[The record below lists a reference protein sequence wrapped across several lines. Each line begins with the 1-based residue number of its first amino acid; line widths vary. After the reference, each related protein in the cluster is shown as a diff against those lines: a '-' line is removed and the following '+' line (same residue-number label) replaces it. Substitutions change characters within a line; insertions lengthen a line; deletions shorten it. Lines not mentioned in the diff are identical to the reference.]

1 MKVTP
6 MMRQF
11 LDAKEEYPD
20 CVLFFRMGDFYE
32 TFLDDAVLASRELGV
47 TLTARDKKSNGEP
60 IPMAGVPHHAAAGYI
75 RRLVEKGFSVAI
87 CEQLENPAEAKGIV
101 KRGVVR
107 VVTPGTLL
115 DEESL
120 DAKSNHYLVS
130 VAVSGASADVT
141 ALAAVDASTG
151 ELRVCELQSVAEVLV
166 ELRRLAPRELLCAE
180 GQSGGLEPLAQAA
193 DLRLT
198 QRPDSALSLKRVVAT
213 AEKSPL
219 AVGRNGLRVA
229 ALGTSELRSLL
240 APLADHHLRD
250 RPAVESALALIF
262 EHLIGTQ
269 GGVPRTIAPPQV
281 YRSSDY
287 VVLDSASAANLEI
300 FETLMGGRK
309 KGSLIQVIDRTVT
322 AAGGRRLRTWLSY
335 PLVDPEAIRARQGAV
350 SELTASV
357 KSRAALRELLAD
369 CYDIHRLCGKLTSG
383 QGNARDLTTLGQ
395 TLVRVPKVKD
405 ALGVLLDPKLVELR
419 GALDACEDLAA
430 MVTAAIVEDPPVTL
444 TDGGLIREGY
454 SDELDQVIER
464 TKNSKRWLLEFEAR
478 QREETGISSIKV
490 KHNKVFGYY
499 IEVTRSNLDSVPE
512 HYIRKQTLANAERYF
527 TPELKE
533 EEEAILSA
541 AEIRGKLEYELFEAV
556 RRSVIDEL
564 NRLRAT
570 AEILAELDA
579 LVGLAELSH
588 SRGYVCPEIRA
599 ESGIEI
605 RAGRHPVVE
614 TMLDGE
620 RFVPNDI
627 SLTPEA
633 RLQLITGPNMAGK
646 STVIRQVAL
655 ITLLAQIGSHVPA
668 RSAIIGVVDQIFSR
682 VGASDNLARGQS
694 TFMVEMSETAH
705 ILANATERSLVIL
718 DEIGRGTA
726 TFDGLSIAWAV
737 AEHLHDDLRAL
748 TLFATHYHEL
758 TTLTESRDGVRN
770 LNVAAKEWNDDIIF
784 LHTLLEGSANRSY
797 GIQVARLAGV
807 PAPVVARAREV
818 LATLDADTVEEAETD
833 GAHGRT
839 ALRADTRA
847 RGPQL
852 GLFSPAAQ
860 PDAVVPKVV
869 RDLSELP
876 LDAMSPIE
884 ALNTLYALRRRARKL
899 SRNQD

>member
-11 LDAKEEYPD
+11 LDAKEEYPE

-32 TFLDDAVLASRELGV
+32 TFLADAELAARELGV
-47 TLTARDKKSNGEP
+47 TLTARDKGSNGEP

-75 RRLVEKGFSVAI
+75 RRLVEKGYSVAI
-87 CEQLENPAEAKGIV
+87 CEQLESPAEAKGIV
-101 KRGVVR
+101 RRGVVR

-120 DAKSNHYLVS
+120 DAKSNHHLVS
-130 VAVSGASADVT
+130 LAVSGVSADVT
-141 ALAAVDASTG
+141 ALAAVDVSTG

-166 ELRRLAPRELLCAE
+166 ELRRLAPRELICAE
-180 GQSGGLEPLAQAA
+180 GQAAGLEPLIQAA
-193 DLRLT
+193 ELHATLRS
-198 QRPDSALSLKRVVAT
+198 DSALSLKKVVAS

-219 AVGRNGLRVA
+219 AVGRTGVKVA
-229 ALGTSELRSLL
+229 ALGTSELRALV
-240 APLADHHLRD
+240 APLKDHHLRD
-250 RPAVESALALIF
+250 RRAVESALALIF

-269 GGVPRTIAPPQV
+269 GGVPRTIAAPLV

-335 PLVDPEAIRARQGAV
+335 PLVDPDAIRRRQGAV

-383 QGNARDLTTLGQ
+383 QGNARDLTALGRTLVSLPKVRAALGQ
-395 TLVRVPKVKD
+395 LSE
-405 ALGVLLDPKLVELR
+405 PKLAQLR
-419 GALDACEDLAA
+419 DDMDECEDLAA
-430 MVTAAIVEDPPVTL
+430 MITAAIVDEPPVTL
-444 TDGGLIREGY
+444 TEGGLIREGY
-454 SDELDQVIER
+454 SDELDKVIER

-478 QREETGISSIKV
+478 QRADTGISSLKV

-499 IEVTRSNLDSVPE
+499 IEVTRANLDAVPD

-533 EEEAILSA
+533 EEELILSA
-541 AEIRGKLEYELFEAV
+541 AETRGRLEYELFEAV
-556 RRSVIDEL
+556 RSSVIDEL
-564 NRLRAT
+564 NRLRGA
-570 AEILAELDA
+570 AELLAELDA

-588 SRGYVCPEIRA
+588 SRGYVCPEVRA
-599 ESGIEI
+599 EPGVEI

-614 TMLDGE
+614 TMLEGE

-627 SLTPEA
+627 SLNPDA
-633 RLQLITGPNMAGK
+633 RLQLITGPNMSGK

-668 RSAIIGVVDQIFSR
+668 RSATIGVVDQIFSR

-705 ILANATERSLVIL
+705 ILANATDRSLVIL

-737 AEHLHDDLRAL
+737 AEHLHDELKAL

-758 TTLTESRDGVRN
+758 TTLSESREGVRN

-784 LHTLLEGSANRSY
+784 LHTLLEGPANRSY

-818 LATLDADTVEEAETD
+818 LATLDGDAAEETEAD
-833 GAHGRT
+833 GPSPRT
-839 ALRADTRA
+839 ALRTENGVS
-847 RGPQL
+847 GPQL
-852 GLFSPAAQ
+852 GLFAGKVETQ
-860 PDAVVPKVV
+860 AVVPKVV
-869 RDLSELP
+869 RDLGALP

-884 ALNTLYALRRRARKL
+884 ALNTLYSLRRRARKL
-899 SRNQD
+899 SRKQD